1 MPTLSDP
8 HMEIKVAS
16 GSSDATVTARVN
28 VSFSAFEKVLIG
40 VFEQAETPLLYR
52 VTCRIR
58 GADGFA
64 NPDNALFT
72 LGNVWV
78 NTDSNNIPFERVVS
92 RDRLDEDSG
101 SGPFSNGPG
110 DEVYARFWC
119 TPPSNTGFALTEAT
133 PINSPEVHGSF

>member
-8 HMEIKVAS
+8 HMEVTVAS
-16 GSSDATVTARVN
+16 GSPDATVTARVD
-28 VSFSAFEKVLIG
+28 VSFSAFEKVLISI
-40 VFEQAETPLLYR
+40 FEQNGTPLLYR

-64 NPDNALFT
+64 NADNALFT
-72 LGNVWV
+72 LGNVSV
-78 NTDSNNIPFERVVS
+78 NTDRNNIPFERVVS
-92 RDRLDEDSG
+92 RDLLDEDSG

-133 PINSPEVHGSF
+133 PDKQS